1 MSNVRKNSLSLIFV
15 LLVVLVAVGAGAGI
29 VRMIN
34 GLGTT
39 TSLSDGY
46 PWGLWIVY
54 DIFFVPFSAGAFMIL
69 AITHIYGK
77 KEYHDIARPVVVA
90 GFLGEIMVVVIL
102 LMDLGR
108 WHQFYNILLP
118 WYWNI
123 NSFMFQVSI
132 CLTIYIGVMVL
143 EVAPAILERLNWQ
156 KPLRLIRMATILIAG
171 LGIVL
176 SSLHQS
182 SLGALFLLIP
192 YRLHHLWWTPTLPL
206 LFFASAVF
214 AGLAMVIFVVT
225 LTFRAFH
232 RRLDLALM
240 SNLARVVAVL
250 LGIYFVLKLGDLV
263 LNGEMGLLFSSGWL
277 SVLFLAE
284 IVVGVIV
291 PIILFGIQKVRNTSS
306 GLIAGS
312 ACALAGVALNRT
324 NVAIFAYAAPDGAVY
339 FPHWMEILVS
349 VAAIAAG
356 VLLFVL
362 AVRFLPILPEEED
375 RRSLAMPQFSRWAV
389 VFGGGALALL
399 TITMVLL
406 LQPSTQAKAVRTQAT
421 VTTDVSASPREG
433 QQCQACHG
441 DEQALLDAGMDPNE
455 ADLYVVAPLP
465 AEAVHADI
473 RCVACHYGDTYARD
487 VEVAHV
493 GTVTDPTE
501 GDAQICVACHPEIR
515 EEFPEDRLRT
525 PHNEVI
531 HGDVADVSC
540 SDCHGAVGHG
550 FDPVSGQTICPM
562 GVCLDCHQERNLD
575 SELSE
580 CDACHV
586 GAHDPVLGYECS
598 TCHQS
603 TEAWQA
609 VDMISHPVELVG
621 GHAQAACSGC
631 HPNGDFEQAVNTE
644 CADCHEAPGDSHY
657 GADCQECHT
666 PASFSDAR
674 MPDHPVKLEGYHE
687 SASCE
692 GCHADGETSPEYLC
706 SNCHER
712 PENHLIGECS
722 ICHTPQ
728 GWVGSISF
736 VVDLTPPIPHD
747 IEGREA
753 CLACHDPA
761 SEVIPA
767 PSNHGNYI
775 NEQCGLCHK

>member
-1 MSNVRKNSLSLIFV
+1 MAIVKKSSLSLIFV
-15 LLVVLVAVGAGAGI
+15 FTVVLVAAGAGVGI

-39 TSLSDGY
+39 TGLSDGY

-77 KEYHDIARPVVVA
+77 KEYHGIARPVVVA
-90 GFLGEIMVVVIL
+90 GFLGEIMVILIL

-132 CLTIYIGVMVL
+132 CLTIYMGVMVL

-156 KPLRLIRMATILIAG
+156 KPLRLIRMATIMIAG
-171 LGIVL
+171 FGIVL

-192 YRLHHLWWTPTLPL
+192 YRLHALWWTPSLPL

-214 AGLAMVIFVVT
+214 AGLAMVIFVVA

-232 RRLDLALM
+232 RRLDLGLL
-240 SNLARVVAVL
+240 SNLARVVAAL
-250 LGIYFVLKLGDLV
+250 LLVYLVLKFGDLIA
-263 LNGEMGLLFSSGWL
+263 NGEMGLLFSSGWL

-284 IVVGVIV
+284 ILVGAVV
-291 PIILFGIQKVRNTSS
+291 PIILFAFKKMRNSS
-306 GLIAGS
+306 TGLIAGS
-312 ACALAGVALNRT
+312 ACVLVGVALNRT
-324 NVAIFAYAAPDGAVY
+324 NVAIFAYAAPAGAVY
-339 FPHWMEILVS
+339 VPHWMEVLIS

-362 AVRFLPILPEEED
+362 AVRFLPILPEEGD
-375 RRSLAMPQFSRWAV
+375 KRSLALPRFSRWAV

-399 TITMVLL
+399 TITLVLL
-406 LQPSTQAKAVRTQAT
+406 LQPATQAKAVKPQAT
-421 VTTDVSASPREG
+421 ATTEVASSAREG
-433 QQCQACHG
+433 QCQDCHR
-441 DEQALLDAGMDPNE
+441 DLQALIDAGMDPSE
-455 ADLYVVAPLP
+455 ADLYVIEPLP
-465 AEAVHADI
+465 PEAVHANI
-473 RCVACHYGDTYARD
+473 RCVACHYGDTYTQD
-487 VEVAHV
+487 VAAAHA
-493 GTVTDPTE
+493 GTVIDPTV
-501 GDAQICVACHPEIR
+501 GDAKICVACHPDVP
-515 EEFPEDRLRT
+515 EEFPQDRLRT

-531 HGDVADVSC
+531 HGEMADVAC

-550 FDPVSGQTICPM
+550 FDPVSGESFCPM
-562 GVCLDCHQERNLD
+562 GVCLDCHQQRNLD

-580 CDACHV
+580 CDICHV
-586 GAHDPVLGYECS
+586 GAHEPAPAFECS

-609 VDMISHPVELVG
+609 VEMATHPVELVG
-621 GHAQAACSGC
+621 GHAQAACAGC
-631 HPNGDFEQAVNTE
+631 HPDADFEQEVSTQ
-644 CADCHEAPGDSHY
+644 CADCHEPPNDTHY
-657 GADCQECHT
+657 GEDCQGCHT
-666 PASFSDAR
+666 PASFEDAR
-674 MPDHPVKLEGYHE
+674 LPDHPVELVGYHA

-692 GCHADGETSPEYLC
+692 GCHVDGEMTPEYLC

-712 PENHLIGECS
+712 PENHLVGECS
-722 ICHTPQ
+722 ICHTPE
-728 GWVGSISF
+728 GWTQSISF
-736 VVDLTPPIPHD
+736 IVDLTPPISHD
-747 IEGREA
+747 VEGRET
-753 CLACHDPA
+753 CLTCHDPA
-761 SEVIPA
+761 SEIIPA
-767 PSNHGNYI
+767 PSNHGYYI
-775 NEQCGLCHK
+775 NEQCALCHK